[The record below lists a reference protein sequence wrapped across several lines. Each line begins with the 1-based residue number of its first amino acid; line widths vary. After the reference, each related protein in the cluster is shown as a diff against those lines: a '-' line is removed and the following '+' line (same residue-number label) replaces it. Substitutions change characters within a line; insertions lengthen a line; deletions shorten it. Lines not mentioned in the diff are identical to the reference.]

1 MKVLFTIAALAA
13 VGGTTTA
20 FLQPSPEVPQQLQ
33 LKLQHEHETN
43 NGIDFGF
50 LAAAQAPKHSST
62 SLRMV
67 AIRSPFWHAAFD
79 GKEKKLD
86 SEEFIVDRDFS
97 VAT

>member
-1 MKVLFTIAALAA
+1 MKVSFTIAALAA
-13 VGGTTTA
+13 VGGTTAA
-20 FLQPSPEVPQQLQ
+20 FLQPSP
-33 LKLQHEHETN
+33 KLQHEHEAN

-50 LAAAQAPKHSST
+50 LTAAQAPKYSST

-97 VAT
+97 VAA

>member
-1 MKVLFTIAALAA
+1 MKVSFTIAALAA

-20 FLQPSPEVPQQLQ
+20 FLQPPPQMSKLQ
-33 LKLQHEHETN
+33 LKLQHEHEAN

-50 LAAAQAPKHSST
+50 LTAAQAPKYPST
-62 SLRMV
+62 SLHMV

-97 VAT
+97 VAA

>member
-1 MKVLFTIAALAA
+1 MKVSFTIAALAA
-13 VGGTTTA
+13 VVGTTTA
-20 FLQPSPEVPQQLQ
+20 FLQPSQLQ
-33 LKLQHEHETN
+33 LKLQHEHEAN

-50 LAAAQAPKHSST
+50 LTAAQAPKYSST

-79 GKEKKLD
+79 GKEKELD

-97 VAT
+97 VAA